1 MPNNHS
7 TEYELNSTSHETR
20 KSFNFNDPRINDT
33 SGTNFESRKARR
45 GIYLSFDVVIQ
56 GKKDLRQRS
65 SQFDS
70 YWWDPLSKKRVKK
83 RKNLLIFSK
92 KGNEIRTRDRST
104 AIGGWPLPLSK
115 RNSFLRG
122 IAKLYYY
129 AFQRER
135 ENLCFSFINNCDF
148 FYRSIRWNSGL

>member
-83 RKNLLIFSK
+83 RKK
-92 KGNEIRTRDRST
+92 
-104 AIGGWPLPLSK
+104 
-115 RNSFLRG
+115 SFDFLEE
-122 IAKLYYY
+122 
-129 AFQRER
+129 RER
-135 ENLCFSFINNCDF
+135 DKNERSFHGYWRMTLAPFQTEFFSSWYSRALLLRLSTRKRKICVF
-148 FYRSIRWNSGL
+148 FL